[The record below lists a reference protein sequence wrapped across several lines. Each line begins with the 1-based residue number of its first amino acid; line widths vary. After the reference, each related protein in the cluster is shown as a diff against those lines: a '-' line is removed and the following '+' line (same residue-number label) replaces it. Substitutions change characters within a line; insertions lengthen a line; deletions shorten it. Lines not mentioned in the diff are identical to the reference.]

1 MEKTKTEYRNIEL
14 TDNHRCIL
22 DDLPCDMESMITTF
36 RWIDFLLHRVKRE
49 RLAQLMNYY
58 QEIGWI
64 GPRAK
69 AQVISI
75 ARGTVQDAN
84 TFENEGEVFTEAGTA
99 VSQGLDYQKVNDFR
113 LTATD
118 HIKTLMFIMKIVGE
132 PGDNLDANEW
142 ESETPSFGGL

>member
-1 MEKTKTEYRNIEL
+1 MELAET
-14 TDNHRCIL
+14 HRCIL

-49 RLAQLMNYY
+49 RLAQLMSYY

-64 GPRAK
+64 GPRVK
-69 AQVISI
+69 AQVLSI

-84 TFENEGEVFTEAGTA
+84 SFESEGEAFAEAG
-99 VSQGLDYQKVNDFR
+99 QGLGNGLEYQHVNDFR
-113 LTATD
+113 LTASD

-132 PGDNLDANEW
+132 PNESMGVNEW
-142 ESETPSFGGL
+142 ESETHSFGGL